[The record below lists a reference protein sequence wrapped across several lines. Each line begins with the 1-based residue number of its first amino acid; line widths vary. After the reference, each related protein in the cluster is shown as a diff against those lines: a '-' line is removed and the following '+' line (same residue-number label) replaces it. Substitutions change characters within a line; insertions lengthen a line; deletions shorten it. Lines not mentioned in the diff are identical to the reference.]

1 MFYLIKKKK
10 KKSYKSRNKVETHH
24 RLGVNKAKF
33 MYLKKQK
40 NIRISR
46 NRLQ

>member
-1 MFYLIKKKK
+1 MFYLIKKK
-10 KKSYKSRNKVETHH
+10 KKSYKSRNKAETHH

-46 NRLQ
+46 NTLQ